1 MKLSMKVLSPVHI
14 SSGSDLSPSEYY
26 VDKEAGRVNVVDM
39 EKLFLDPGFNAYREN
54 FIIKAGTSRYLGDI
68 ISDGKHKTDEK
79 LLSRHLL
86 YSIPATADFRNQNY
100 INIKSFIKSAGRPY
114 VPGSSIKGA
123 IISALIYQALKEI
136 ARNESIEL
144 NQRTR
149 YTDLLDRAYRQ
160 LSKEGHLNLKRDR
173 FLNLLSV
180 SDSNL
185 LNPEDSLQA
194 EVCEVIGAKTRGPIP
209 VRYECLKEGVTLEF
223 ELKSVNCKYSET
235 QILDICHDF
244 YKKVAARE
252 GVNPGQAPYLLRLGQ
267 GSSRYAVSLLILA
280 EELNIRNYGLRPART
295 KKRLMRG
302 TGRKEMGFVQLK
314 QI

>member
-39 EKLFLDPGFNAYREN
+39 EKLFLDPGFNAYRES
-54 FIIKAGTSRYLGDI
+54 FIREAGTSRYLGDI
-68 ISDGKHKTDEK
+68 IRDEK

-194 EVCEVIGAKTRGPIP
+194 EVCEVIGARTRGRIP

-244 YKKVAARE
+244 YKKVAAKE
-252 GVNPGQAPYLLRLGQ
+252 GVDSGQEPYLLRLGQ